1 MESHQSPSTN
11 SSSNGQKNIMPNI
24 DVARSWSSQTLVRE
38 QDALVYQLPREAIA
52 QIDQALGFARANGL
66 TVETMEQ
73 EDFRIPALAR
83 ALPDLRHRLDA
94 GRGIVILRGLDAE
107 SFSEADAE
115 IVTWG
120 IGNYFG
126 RPI

>member
-83 ALPDLRHRLDA
+83 ALTGRQSIPPMLCLRDPGPGWVASLGPD
-94 GRGIVILRGLDAE
+94 
-107 SFSEADAE
+107 
-115 IVTWG
+115 
-120 IGNYFG
+120 
-126 RPI
+126 P